1 MHTDAE
7 TDRPDSPLV
16 ILDASIAIDGVAD
29 LKERLLQAMDGAEVV
44 LVDAS
49 EVQRVDT
56 SAIQALCALRKELAE
71 SGAAL
76 EWRAPSPALTDGAHR
91 LGLTDSL
98 GLAG

>member
-1 MHTDAE
+1 M
-7 TDRPDSPLV
+7 
-16 ILDASIAIDGVAD
+16 LDASMAIDGVAD
-29 LKERLLQAMDGAEVV
+29 FKQRLLQVMDGSGVV

-56 SAIQALCALRKELAE
+56 SVLQVLCALRKELAE

-76 EWRAPSPALTDGAHR
+76 EWRAPSPVLTDGAHR
-91 LGLTDSL
+91 LGLTAAL